1 MRTAV
6 IVSKA
11 VLVVI
16 ATWIALVVGLALVA
30 FLPARVQYYAIS
42 PATMFLWLCSL
53 VVCPVLACLA
63 LRRWI
68 KTVPGMPP
76 VCGSR

>member
-1 MRTAV
+1 MRTAT

-11 VLVVI
+11 ILVVT
-16 ATWIALVVGLALVA
+16 ATWIALVVALGLVA
-30 FLPARVQYYAIS
+30 CLPARVQYYMIS
-42 PATMFLWLCSL
+42 PASMLLWMCSL

-68 KTVPGMPP
+68 KTVPGER
-76 VCGSR
+76 SLS